1 MRNSI
6 SNPASTNTRTIIKLR
21 TSAGTYCIPTVI
33 TVNSSLFFRNKGT
46 LTGTLE
52 QDVNFSLDPCT
63 LDVSQPASNNNEGV
77 SADSASSDSG

>member
-6 SNPASTNTRTIIKLR
+6 SNPASTNTRLTIKLR
-21 TSAGTYCIPTVI
+21 TSAGTYRIPLQT
-33 TVNSSLFFRNKGT
+33 TVNSALFFRNNGT

-63 LDVSQPASNNNEGV
+63 LDVSQPANINNGGV
-77 SADSASSDSG
+77 SANSSSSDSG